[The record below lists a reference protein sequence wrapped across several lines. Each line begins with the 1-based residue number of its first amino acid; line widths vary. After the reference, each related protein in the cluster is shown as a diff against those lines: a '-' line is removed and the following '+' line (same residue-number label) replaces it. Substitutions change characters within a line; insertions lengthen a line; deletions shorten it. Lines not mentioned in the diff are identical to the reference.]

1 MSKQRL
7 SENQHAASRWRQR
20 PRWYS
25 GWVLALALCALGAG
39 PVLAQ
44 DTPADDETPVVQEPK
59 FPGDADYEPV
69 APSPTALADPAVRA
83 VLNKPRTTAADH
95 LRATNL
101 LLQLGE
107 GELAAG
113 EFHRLL
119 ATNPDDA
126 TKVALVQQFGP
137 AVVQSLAR
145 AGELGPAARPFVNSV
160 FEAVA
165 ADAASDDR
173 MQSLLG
179 NLDSDNG
186 VARGNAIAGLA
197 GLGERAVVPLIQL
210 LAGDEA
216 SDEER
221 QGARAALVRLGPI
234 ATRPLLAT
242 LDSGNDRLVAE
253 ASELLAAIGAGEAAP
268 LLAVPA
274 MSGGSAGRAY
284 KSLTGQEPSVES
296 ATGLLERT
304 LDRLEGGAPVFMPG
318 ADDMVT
324 YWVWHGKQNEPV
336 PLALTVAEANT
347 MYMAPLASQ
356 LAELRGGIPSVKT
369 KSLRLKIESAAIRG
383 RQGHEAGYTKEVLED
398 LPADWLD
405 RLLRDA
411 MEENQVAAATLALQV
426 IAERRNPAVLI
437 TTDGLPSPTARALEH
452 PHPTI
457 RTAALETIAA
467 IDPTKPFPG
476 ASKVCPAIVQLA
488 AASGDQVVLAAS
500 PQIDAATTWAGGL
513 GAMNLVGEVVGIG
526 QEAVERAGENA
537 DIELILIDM
546 SIAKPAVR
554 ETVFRLRR
562 QPATGLVPI
571 ALLARE
577 WQLHTARTIAS
588 EHDAVVAS
596 PRPHSDEVL
605 TEVAESALAHL
616 PSTWPTD
623 EQRLTQA
630 DTAMQ
635 VASKLLDNKRDF
647 YRLRAASDLLAQH
660 VRPAAEGE
668 ANWKVL
674 AKMGTHESQVALAA
688 YANAP
693 ALSIESRRAA
703 ASAFADSVQQFG
715 LRLTADEIVRQYD
728 LYNASATSS
737 KETQQVLGSLLD
749 AIEAGRGSQPEE

>member
-1 MSKQRL
+1 M
-7 SENQHAASRWRQR
+7 
-20 PRWYS
+20 
-25 GWVLALALCALGAG
+25 
-39 PVLAQ
+39 
-44 DTPADDETPVVQEPK
+44 
-59 FPGDADYEPV
+59 
-69 APSPTALADPAVRA
+69 
-83 VLNKPRTTAADH
+83 
-95 LRATNL
+95 
-101 LLQLGE
+101 
-107 GELAAG
+107 
-113 EFHRLL
+113 
-119 ATNPDDA
+119 
-126 TKVALVQQFGP
+126 
-137 AVVQSLAR
+137 VQSLAR
-145 AGELGPAARPFVNSV
+145 TGELGPAARPFVNSV

-179 NLDSDNG
+179 NLDSDNR

-318 ADDMVT
+318 ADDMIT
-324 YWVWHGKQNEPV
+324 YWVWDAKGGGTGPV
-336 PLALTVAEANT
+336 PREVELTVPEANT
-347 MYMAPLASQ
+347 MYMAPLARQ
-356 LAELRGGIPSVKT
+356 LAELRGGVPSIET
-369 KSLRLKIESAAIRG
+369 RALRLKIEAADILG
-383 RQGHEAGYTKEVLED
+383 RRNWPIGFTTKALED

-405 RLLRDA
+405 RLLSDA
-411 MEENQVAAATLALQV
+411 LDENQVASATLALQV
-426 IAERRNPAVLI
+426 IAERRDPAVLI

-467 IDPTKPFPG
+467 IDPAKPFPG

-546 SIAKPAVR
+546 SIGKPAVR

-605 TEVAESALAHL
+605 TEVADSALAHL
-616 PSTWPTD
+616 PSTWPTA

-749 AIEAGRGSQPEE
+749 AIESGRGSQPEE